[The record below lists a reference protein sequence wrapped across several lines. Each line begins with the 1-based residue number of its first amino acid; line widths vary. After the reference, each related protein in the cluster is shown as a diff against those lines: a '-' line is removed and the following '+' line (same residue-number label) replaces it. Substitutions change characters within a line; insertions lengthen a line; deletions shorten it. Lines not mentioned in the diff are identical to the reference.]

1 MTCHPAFFTLT
12 YDELL
17 LGENVSDEEFWA
29 TYNPSRLGHAGAF
42 AARFGIKAESPEPST
57 ERLVGVSQDS
67 CADSVGSQE

>member
-17 LGENVSDEEFWA
+17 LGENISDEEFWS
-29 TYNPSRLGHAGAF
+29 TYNPSRLGGTGTRSAHIGGQAQN
-42 AARFGIKAESPEPST
+42 PEPST
-57 ERLVGVSQDS
+57 ERLGGVSQDS